1 MVILCVLV
9 RSGWL
14 RLLLLP
20 LPLPLLGLG
29 SWLELGFRIWLWA
42 RAGERIE
49 GVGLEGDWMWES
61 RASEKLD
68 RCRTASLRVRCRCRC
83 RYSCSCGCGCG
94 TAGLTAAPCMRQLLQ
109 VLASVLAVSGP

>member
-14 RLLLLP
+14 RLLLLLLP

-29 SWLELGFRIWLWA
+29 SWFELGFRIWLWV

-49 GVGLEGDWMWES
+49 GVGLEGDGCG
-61 RASEKLD
+61 RAE
-68 RCRTASLRVRCRCRC
+68 RVRN
-83 RYSCSCGCGCG
+83 
-94 TAGLTAAPCMRQLLQ
+94 
-109 VLASVLAVSGP
+109 